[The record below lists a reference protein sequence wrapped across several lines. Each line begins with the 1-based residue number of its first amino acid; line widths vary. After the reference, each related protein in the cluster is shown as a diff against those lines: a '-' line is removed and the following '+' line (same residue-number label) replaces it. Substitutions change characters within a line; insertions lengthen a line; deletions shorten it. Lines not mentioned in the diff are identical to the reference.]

1 MLNNIKS
8 YYITKIIFTFMD
20 EKQKL
25 KIIKYNKSLQKNINI
40 NIINYKFYSGK
51 YIIYEA
57 NRIGKEYNGKD
68 DRLIFE
74 GEYLNGERNG
84 KGKEYYEGQ
93 LKYEGEY
100 LKGKRHGKGK
110 EYSYENGN
118 LKFEGEY
125 LNGEKNGK
133 GKEYIN
139 EKVEYD
145 GEYLYSPLNSTF
157 P

>member
-51 YIIYEA
+51 YKIYES

-74 GEYLNGERNG
+74 GEYWME
-84 KGKEYYEGQ
+84 KEME
-93 LKYEGEY
+93 K
-100 LKGKRHGKGK
+100 
-110 EYSYENGN
+110 
-118 LKFEGEY
+118 
-125 LNGEKNGK
+125 EKNM
-133 GKEYIN
+133 IIIMVN
-139 EKVEYD
+139 
-145 GEYLYSPLNSTF
+145 
-157 P
+157 